1 MITGKTIVI
10 LVLAILSLILLGMVY
25 RYSPYKIEYLGHY
38 DKIWAHRVNSTE
50 KLESALKYF
59 KGVELDLVYDDQKNV
74 LDVTHPPVPSI
85 NLDLETYLSYINTP
99 EKPYIWLDIKNL
111 DNENKNFILQ
121 ILNKLFSEK
130 EYPLKKVLVE
140 TRYAEALPEF
150 SAAGFK
156 TSFYLP
162 YGLTEMTSEKQE
174 VELQKITR
182 ILTEQP
188 DLAISSNYTD
198 YVIIKKSFP
207 TKDKYFWITS
217 SIRKHGFS
225 TPRRILKDST
235 VKAVLISFKAIK
247 GNR

>member
-1 MITGKTIVI
+1 MITGKKIVI
-10 LVLAILSLILLGMVY
+10 LVLAVLSLILLGMAY
-25 RYSPYKIEYLGHY
+25 RYSPYKVEYLGHY
-38 DKIWAHRVNSTE
+38 DKIWAHRVNSTD

-59 KGVELDLVYDDQKNV
+59 EGVELDLVYDDQKNI

-85 NLDLETYLSYINTP
+85 NLDLEKYLSFINTP
-99 EKPYIWLDIKNL
+99 EKPYMWLDIKNL
-111 DNENKNFILQ
+111 NNENKAVILK
-121 ILNKLFSEK
+121 ILNKLFSQK
-130 EYPLKKVLVE
+130 EYPLDKVLIE
-140 TRYAEALPEF
+140 TRYPEALSEF

-162 YGLTEMTSEKQE
+162 YGLAEMTAEKRK
-174 VELQKITR
+174 VELQKITN

-198 YVIIKKSFP
+198 YDMMHESFP

-217 SIRKHGFS
+217 SIRTHGFS

-235 VKAVLISFKAIK
+235 VKAVLISYKAIK

>member
-1 MITGKTIVI
+1 MITGKKII
-10 LVLAILSLILLGMVY
+10 ALVLAFLSLILLGMAY
-25 RYSPYKIEYLGHY
+25 RYSPYKVEYLGHY

-59 KGVELDLVYDDQKNV
+59 KGVELDLVYDDQKNI

-85 NLDLETYLSYINTP
+85 NLDLEKYLSFINTP
-99 EKPYIWLDIKNL
+99 EKPYMWLDIKNL
-111 DNENKNFILQ
+111 DNENKAVILQ
-121 ILNKLFSEK
+121 ILNKLFSQK
-130 EYPLKKVLVE
+130 EYPLEKVLVE
-140 TRYAEALPEF
+140 TRYPEALSEF

-162 YGLTEMTSEKQE
+162 YGLAEMTAEKRK
-174 VELQKITR
+174 VELQKITN

-188 DLAISSNYTD
+188 DLAISSNYLD
-198 YVIIKKSFP
+198 YDIMRESFP

-217 SIRKHGFS
+217 SIRKHGFT

-235 VKAVLISFKAIK
+235 VKAVLISYKAII